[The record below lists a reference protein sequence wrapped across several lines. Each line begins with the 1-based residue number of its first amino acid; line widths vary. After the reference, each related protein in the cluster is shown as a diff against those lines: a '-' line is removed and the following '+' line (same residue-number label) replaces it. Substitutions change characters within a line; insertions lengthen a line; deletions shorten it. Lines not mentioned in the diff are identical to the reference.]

1 MESKKNGQRMLISPL
16 SEKFF
21 TLLFD
26 DEISS
31 TSISGGSVPKPGD
44 VVKLVGRKPFPC
56 VCEIDEGSESLVTN
70 KDACVI
76 ADGVKW
82 QSLYLVMLHKHMILT
97 EPVKGDSGGY
107 CRVGTS

>member
-44 VVKLVGRKPFPC
+44 VVKLVG
-56 VCEIDEGSESLVTN
+56 
-70 KDACVI
+70 
-76 ADGVKW
+76 
-82 QSLYLVMLHKHMILT
+82 
-97 EPVKGDSGGY
+97 
-107 CRVGTS
+107 